1 MYLSNN
7 LMLMRPA
14 IEAITIKITLIVIN
28 NLVTLN
34 PFLLILNPQSN
45 TTTADMKK
53 YSAAVL

>member
-1 MYLSNN
+1 
-7 LMLMRPA
+7 MLIRAA
-14 IEAITIKITLIVIN
+14 IKAATMKIILIIIN